1 MADKK
6 KTEVPDGAAVFPLI
20 PAELE
25 VHPLLLALM
34 HGIVFLSGSEKTV
47 VDPTAA
53 EEALEYVA
61 TYLQRL
67 SGRELD
73 RLRLDVET
81 LLSYARAEKWRK
93 QEIEFLKSFL
103 TDYGVSAKT
112 RRTDG

>member
-1 MADKK
+1 MAENKK
-6 KTEVPDGAAVFPLI
+6 PEVPDGAAVFPLI
-20 PAELE
+20 PAELD

-47 VDPTAA
+47 VDPPAA

-67 SGRELD
+67 SGRDLD

-81 LLSYARAEKWRK
+81 LLSYAKAEKWRK
-93 QEIEFLKSFL
+93 QEVEFLRNFL
-103 TDYGVSAKT
+103 VDYGVSAKI
-112 RRTDG
+112 RHGNG